1 MPLAGIFI
9 IWLILEIITTIFVA
23 KLIGWRLVLGLFVL
37 GIIAAVALMKWQKK
51 TFEARLAKDP
61 QNAMKDQIANAFIPI
76 AFAVPGFLSDI
87 FGLLMLNPNIRR
99 QLSAKFFGTISADS
113 IIEQA
118 MAMSGQPN
126 NSTVIDVEAKNTTSA
141 TSTTSTANPV
151 IQNIP
156 ASDAE
161 NKPAGKK
168 SRIAGAIDAAVNTDK
183 K

>member
-23 KLIGWRLVLGLFVL
+23 KLIGWWIVLGLFVL
-37 GIIAAVALMKWQKK
+37 GVVAAFLLMQWQKK

-87 FGLLMLNPNIRR
+87 FGALMLNPTIRR
-99 QLSAKFFGTISADS
+99 KISAKFFGTISADS

-118 MAMSGQPN
+118 MAMSAQPN
-126 NSTVIDVEAKNTTSA
+126 NSTVIDVEAKNTTTAS
-141 TSTTSTANPV
+141 ANPV
-151 IQNIP
+151 SQN
-156 ASDAE
+156 AATANTE